1 MHTREKRLK
10 RCLQSIFPLL
20 DAQASDKIAAYT
32 HYGAYDSGEIIV
44 YEEDAPIHLHLL
56 CEGMIRIFKI
66 GAKNEEIVMRDIDAI
81 HLVGEMANI
90 KQIGFPASIRALQP
104 AKLAKIEFAKLKQEP
119 FYSEAILPVLLDS
132 ISDKLNH
139 HVSINIQYTFSRLPV
154 KAKIAR
160 YLLENLDQF
169 NSSKRYMVAKTLGI
183 AAESLS
189 RTLKELEAQGCIAQ
203 RGKSIVIIDL
213 HGLEQIV
220 VNN

>member
-20 DAQASDKIAAYT
+20 DAQAAEKIVAYT
-32 HYGAYDSGEIIV
+32 HYGVYEIGEIIV
-44 YEEDAPIHLHLL
+44 YEEDAPTYLHLI
-56 CEGMIRIFKI
+56 CEGIIRIFKI
-66 GAKNEEIVMRDIDAI
+66 GAKNEEIVMRDIDAV

-104 AKLAKIEFAKLKQEP
+104 AKLAKIEFARLKQEP
-119 FYSEAILPVLLDS
+119 FFAEAILPVLLDS

-139 HVSINIQYTFSRLPV
+139 HVSINIQYTFSRLSV

-160 YLLENLDQF
+160 YLLENIDQF
-169 NSSKRYMVAKTLGI
+169 NSSKRYQAAKTLGI

-189 RTLKELEAQGCIAQ
+189 RTLKELESQGCIALCD
-203 RGKSIVIIDL
+203 KEIVIADRL
-213 HGLEQIV
+213 RLEQIV
-220 VNN
+220 VSD